1 MGAEVIKKEE
11 GGGLIA
17 TSNDLLI
24 EAQWPQL
31 KINEQRLVL
40 YMLSLIQRGDKDFK
54 PYRISIR
61 ELCNIMGGNRNDLYA
76 RFDEATEGLLKKV
89 IRWISPDEKAD
100 GRIDKTTWCSSASII
115 PGKGC
120 VELRFDPT
128 LKPFL
133 LALKGNF
140 TTLGE
145 ARAVIRLKNHYSL
158 RLYQFI
164 KYNQGIAKVDN
175 RKSAKVELAWLRD
188 YLAIPE
194 GTYRLFGHF
203 KSKVLLP
210 AKKDIAAKTDVEF
223 NFTQI
228 KKGRKVHEL
237 EFTWQKNQRYRQLEL
252 PGIGEEGKASLQDI
266 LVMEFGI
273 SPEKKADDLVKE
285 YGPDHIKDALQV
297 ARGYIS
303 KLRKR
308 GQKVGSIGGIA
319 RKAIEEGWKP
329 QESAIEIEYQEQ
341 QKAIAQA
348 KKIKKQEEEKQLLR
362 REQAGKKVMT
372 SYKEMGEAEQKALLV
387 NFREYLVA
395 MGNRTVVDRYDEGGI
410 TPGMVE
416 ALFKTFMLER
426 FEKNKQLNKQ

>member
-1 MGAEVIKKEE
+1 MAAKVIRKKE
-11 GGGLIA
+11 GGGLIT

-61 ELCNIMGGNRNDLYA
+61 ELSNIMGGSRNDLYA

-89 IRWISPDEKAD
+89 IRWINPEEKAD

-158 RLYQFI
+158 RIYQFI
-164 KYNQGIAKVDN
+164 KYNQGLARVDN
-175 RKSAKVELAWLRD
+175 RKSAKVELAWLRE

-203 KSKVLLP
+203 KSKVLMP
-210 AKKDIAAKTDVEF
+210 VQKDIAAKTDVEF
-223 NFTQI
+223 EFTQI

-237 EFTWQKNQRYRQLEL
+237 EFTWKKNKRYRQLEI
-252 PGIGEEGKASLQDI
+252 PGIGEGGKASLQDI
-266 LVMEFGI
+266 LMIEFGI
-273 SPEKKADDLVKE
+273 SPEKKADELVQE
-285 YGPDHIKDALQV
+285 YGSEHIKEALQV
-297 ARGYIS
+297 AREYIT

-308 GQKVGSIGGIA
+308 GQKVDSIGGIA
-319 RKAIEEGWKP
+319 RKAIEEGWRA
-329 QESAIEIEYQEQ
+329 QESAIEVAYQEQ
-341 QKAIAQA
+341 QKAIVQA
-348 KKIKKQEEEKQLLR
+348 RQLKKQQKREENFR
-362 REQAGKKVMT
+362 RDQAGKDAIARYEKLGK
-372 SYKEMGEAEQKALLV
+372 KEQQVILAD
-387 NFREYLVA
+387 FREHLVGL
-395 MGNRTVVDRYDEGGI
+395 GNRTVVDRYDEEGI
-410 TPGMVE
+410 IPGMME
-416 ALFKTFMLER
+416 ALFKTFVLER
-426 FEKNKQLNKQ
+426 LKKEQIKKK

>member
-1 MGAEVIKKEE
+1 LSNEIIKKGSEQE

-40 YMLSLIQRGDKDFK
+40 YMLSLIQRGDSDFK

-61 ELCNIMGGNRNDLYA
+61 ELGNIMGGSRNDLYA

-89 IRWISPDEKAD
+89 IRWINPEEKAD

-140 TTLGE
+140 TSLGE

-158 RLYQFI
+158 RIYQFI
-164 KYNQGIAKVDN
+164 KYNHGLATVDY
-175 RKSAKVELAWLRD
+175 RKSAKVKLSWFRD

-194 GTYRLFGHF
+194 GTYKLFGHF
-203 KSKVLLP
+203 KSKVLMP

-223 NFTQI
+223 DFTQI

-237 EFTWQKNQRYRQLEL
+237 EFTWKKNKRYNQLEL
-252 PGIGEEGKASLQDI
+252 QGISDRGGQTSIEDI
-266 LVMEFGI
+266 LTMEFGI
-273 SPEKKADDLVKE
+273 SPEQKAVDMVQE
-285 YGPDHIKDALQV
+285 YGHEHIRAALQT
-297 ARGYIS
+297 AREYIN

-308 GQKVGSIGGIA
+308 GKKVENVGGIA

-329 QESAIEIEYQEQ
+329 QESVIEVEYQEQ
-341 QKAIAQA
+341 QQAIATA
-348 KKIKKQEEEKQLLR
+348 KEQKKQQEADTFAR
-362 REQAGKKVMT
+362 REKETQQAMDKYEAMAG
-372 SYKEMGEAEQKALLV
+372 GEQEAFLV
-387 NFREYLVA
+387 DFREYLVET
-395 MGNRTVVDRYDEGGI
+395 GNKLVVTRYDEGGI
-410 TPGMVE
+410 TPGMIE
-416 ALFKTFMLER
+416 AMLKE
-426 FEKNKQLNKQ
+426 FVVVKLG

>member
-1 MGAEVIKKEE
+1 MINIIKKNSSYE

-40 YMLSLIQRGDKDFK
+40 YMLSLIQRGDVDFK

-61 ELCNIMGGNRNDLYA
+61 ELSNIMGGNRNDLYA

-89 IRWISPDEKAD
+89 IRWINPEEKSD

-128 LKPFL
+128 LQPFL

-140 TTLGE
+140 TSLGE

-158 RLYQFI
+158 RIYQFI
-164 KYNQGIAKVDN
+164 KYNQGLANVDH
-175 RKSAKVELAWLRD
+175 RKSAKVALSWFKG
-188 YLAIPE
+188 YLAISE
-194 GTYRLFGHF
+194 ETYKLFGHF
-203 KSKVLLP
+203 KSKVLIP
-210 AKKDIAAKTDVEF
+210 AQKDIAAKTDVEF
-223 NFTQI
+223 DFIQI
-228 KKGRKVHEL
+228 KKGRKVYEL
-237 EFTWQKNQRYRQLEL
+237 EFTWKKNKRYNQLEL
-252 PGIGEEGKASLQDI
+252 PGISDSGGKSSMEDI
-266 LVMEFGI
+266 LIMEFGI
-273 SPEKKADDLVKE
+273 SPEQKAVNMVQE
-285 YGPDHIKDALQV
+285 YGNDHIRAALQT
-297 ARGYIS
+297 AREYIN

-308 GQKVGSIGGIA
+308 GQKVDNVGGIA

-329 QESAIEIEYQEQ
+329 QKSAIEIEYEVQ
-341 QKAIAQA
+341 QKVIAQE
-348 KKIKKQEEEKQLLR
+348 KVVKKQQKDAQKAEKERVGLLT
-362 REQAGKKVMT
+362 M
-372 SYKEMGEAEQKALLV
+372 SLYSSMGEAERTVLLAE
-387 NFREYLVA
+387 FREDLVKTN
-395 MGNRTVVDRYDEGGI
+395 NRFVLKRYDEVGV

-416 ALFKTFMLER
+416 GMLAVFIRER
-426 FEKNKQLNKQ
+426 LGAKVS